1 MRALLR
7 TPNNPRRHR
16 SSVWRRCKGR
26 PAIFSM
32 LTRFAGAVS
41 SGSDSCPVVRIRQGP
56 VTRKGRV
63 DRKQGAVL
71 GRKSHCPQRGP
82 CDGAAVRERD
92 RPFGTAARER
102 DRPFGTAVRE
112 RDRPFGTAARER
124 DRPFGTAVRERDR
137 PFGTAARERTSS
149 SGRGE
154 STGFADSGSLS
165 GLSELVSHSRG
176 WDTVEGLETFLGNL
190 REQRTGTRVPRPGG
204 AVPSDVSSDGR
215 LDRTIG
221 HVCGGE
227 RMSMGN
233 EGMPVRCLIASSS
246 GPHGRTHVRGQ

>member
-82 CDGAAVRERD
+82 CDGA
-92 RPFGTAARER
+92 
-102 DRPFGTAVRE
+102 AVRE